1 MSNVVTISRDDER
14 LEAANRWIVM
24 VDEGL
29 SDDDRQALE
38 AWLAEDPKNLSELLE
53 AARVWDGTENLSR
66 LADLFPQAAARRGHR
81 PRLIPAVVAA
91 GLIVAIVS
99 VLFLLTDIFPD
110 GPEGLMPHIA
120 QSARAYETEVGE
132 QSTALLPDGTVMVL
146 NTNTR
151 VAVSYTANARVLR
164 LERGEI
170 HIEVAEDLARPL
182 SVMAGDRIVQAL
194 GTAFSVEIT
203 RDHKVEVVVTEGKVV
218 VGIREADQAQGVAP
232 PVITQ
237 SSSNTVKAG
246 EELLLGAPEEAV
258 TPVSAEDIEVKL
270 SWREGSLIFRGEPLE
285 EALTEVERYT
295 TVEFVFLDEELKHR
309 SVSGRYRAG
318 DVEALLTVLRINFNI
333 TYEYSDDGRVLL
345 SSL

>member
-1 MSNVVTISRDDER
+1 MSNVVTISGDDER
-14 LEAANRWIVM
+14 LEAANRGIVR

-66 LADLFPQAAARRGHR
+66 LADLFPQATARRGHR
-81 PRLIPAVVAA
+81 PRLIPAIVAA

-99 VLFLLTDIFPD
+99 ALFLLTDIFPD
-110 GPEGLMPHIA
+110 GPEGQMPHIT

-218 VGIREADQAQGVAP
+218 VGIREAGQAQEVAP

>member
-66 LADLFPQAAARRGHR
+66 LADLFPQAAARRRYR
-81 PRLIPAVVAA
+81 PGLIPTAVAA
-91 GLIVAIVS
+91 GLIAATVS
-99 VLFLLTDIFPD
+99 ALFWLTDIFPREAESQ
-110 GPEGLMPHIA
+110 PPHMA
-120 QSARAYETEVGE
+120 QNARAYETEVGE
-132 QSTALLPDGTVMVL
+132 QSTALLSDGTVMVL

-151 VAVSYTANARVLR
+151 VAVTYTANARVLR

-170 HIEVAEDLARPL
+170 HIEVAEDPARPL
-182 SVMAGDRIVQAL
+182 SVMAGDRIVQAR

-203 RDHKVEVVVTEGKVV
+203 HDHKVEVVVTEGKVV

-246 EELLLGAPEEAV
+246 EELLLGAPEEAI

-295 TVEFVFLDEELKHR
+295 TVEFVFLDEALKHR